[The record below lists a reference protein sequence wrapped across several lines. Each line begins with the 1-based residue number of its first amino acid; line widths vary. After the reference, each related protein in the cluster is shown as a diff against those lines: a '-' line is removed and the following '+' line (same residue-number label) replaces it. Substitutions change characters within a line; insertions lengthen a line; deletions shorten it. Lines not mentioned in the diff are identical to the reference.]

1 MSKTE
6 TFFYL
11 QPRQDAPMRDQLFLT
26 VLRGSSVGHDVRAA
40 PFNVIIKAKVT
51 AGRWLSQV

>member
-51 AGRWLSQV
+51 AGR